1 MHPAHVPLEP
11 EPEPADVRGA
21 RDHRPRR
28 RLLGDGHRRRVVP
41 VDDLVE
47 LPDEG
52 DRLQV
57 LVAPVA
63 VRQPLARL
71 LRVVE
76 VEHRGDRVHPEPVQV
91 VAREPVERVADE
103 VVGDLV
109 AAVVEDQRPPVRLLA
124 PARVRVLVEVGAV
137 EVDETV
143 GVAREV
149 SRHPVEDDADP
160 AAVERVHEG
169 HEVLRRP
176 VPAGRREGADLLVAP
191 RSVEGV
197 LADRQE
203 LHVGVAQVADVVPER
218 LAELPVGEE
227 PVALL
232 GDAPP
237 GAQVDLVD
245 RDGRVERVPAR
256 ALGRPGLVAPG
267 VPVER
272 GHDRGGARLLD
283 LELEGEG
290 IRLQGEERP
299 VLPQDLELVAAP
311 LAEPGNEELPDAG
324 ARMAPHR
331 VPAAV
336 PAVEVAHDAHAA
348 GVRRPHG
355 EHHARHAVEDGR
367 VGAELLVGLVVR
379 ALAEEQAVE
388 VRQRRREPVRVLDLP
403 DAPRRVGDREADTGR
418 ARRVRGT
425 SPRRSRPDADAPSRE
440 EAMPGSAGTDLG
452 PDRPREERADRDR
465 RRSALA
471 ADVGTQDGERIR
483 MPPRHQGLHVGG
495 RQGAANRRWAR
506 HCICGLYAGRRC
518 GGRGYTTFDG
528 PLDIRARRIRAGLR
542 RPASRTGGASNPG
555 SGCSSARRESRPAER
570 PAMTRRRP
578 PPPRRRGHRPRAGR
592 AHPDGRQAVGGL
604 LRHPVRAHGRGPP
617 GRARLPPGRHGG
629 PGLAQAEPR
638 RARAAVPP
646 DRRQGLRP
654 RLPPRHP
661 AGPLRRGAR
670 GRGGGQARRRRNV
683 PGQHDHGEAL
693 RGVPGAGGGRAGP
706 RGAPPDPPLRRHGA
720 SGAPR

>member
-1 MHPAHVPLEP
+1 M
-11 EPEPADVRGA
+11 
-21 RDHRPRR
+21 
-28 RLLGDGHRRRVVP
+28 
-41 VDDLVE
+41 
-47 LPDEG
+47 
-52 DRLQV
+52 
-57 LVAPVA
+57 
-63 VRQPLARL
+63 
-71 LRVVE
+71 
-76 VEHRGDRVHPEPVQV
+76 
-91 VAREPVERVADE
+91 
-103 VVGDLV
+103 

-149 SRHPVEDDADP
+149 GRHPVEDDADP
-160 AAVERVHEG
+160 AAVERVHES

-191 RSVEGV
+191 RSVERV

-237 GAQVDLVD
+237 RAQVDLVD

-256 ALGRPGLVAPG
+256 ALGRPGAVVPG

-290 IRLQGEERP
+290 IRLQGEQRP

-331 VPAAV
+331 VPPAV

-403 DAPRRVGDREADTGR
+403 DAPRSVGHREAIPEGR
-418 ARRVRGT
+418 RAPGKRRLEDPVRMQALHLARSDAGL
-425 SPRRSRPDADAPSRE
+425 PRA
-440 EAMPGSAGTDLG
+440 DLG
-452 PDRPREERADRDR
+452 PDAPREGTRGSRPPSLHPRGRREDPGRRTDPDAAPPPGPPRPRPA
-465 RRSALA
+465 RS
-471 ADVGTQDGERIR
+471 
-483 MPPRHQGLHVGG
+483 
-495 RQGAANRRWAR
+495 
-506 HCICGLYAGRRC
+506 
-518 GGRGYTTFDG
+518 
-528 PLDIRARRIRAGLR
+528 
-542 RPASRTGGASNPG
+542 
-555 SGCSSARRESRPAER
+555 RESPM
-570 PAMTRRRP
+570 P
-578 PPPRRRGHRPRAGR
+578 
-592 AHPDGRQAVGGL
+592 
-604 LRHPVRAHGRGPP
+604 GP
-617 GRARLPPGRHGG
+617 
-629 PGLAQAEPR
+629 
-638 RARAAVPP
+638 
-646 DRRQGLRP
+646 
-654 RLPPRHP
+654 
-661 AGPLRRGAR
+661 
-670 GRGGGQARRRRNV
+670 
-683 PGQHDHGEAL
+683 
-693 RGVPGAGGGRAGP
+693 
-706 RGAPPDPPLRRHGA
+706 
-720 SGAPR
+720 